1 MRFAG
6 VILLAVTALGFAGCV
21 SGTKPPPPPE
31 QVPLT
36 ADEWKAL
43 PPDQKYTIDTFE
55 RLKAGDPELYDP
67 VRWEAFNKTVVLPAR
82 KKDFPN
88 GFKQP

>member
-1 MRFAG
+1 MRYVGA
-6 VILLAVTALGFAGCV
+6 ILLVAAALGLTGC
-21 SGTKPPPPPE
+21 GGETKAPPPPE

-55 RLKAGDPELYDP
+55 RLKAGDSKLYDP
-67 VRWEAFNKTVVLPAR
+67 VRWEAFHKSVILPAR

>member
-6 VILLAVTALGFAGCV
+6 AILLTGVALGFAGC
-21 SGTKPPPPPE
+21 GETKSPPPPE
-31 QVPLT
+31 QAPLSVS
-36 ADEWKAL
+36 DWKAL
-43 PPDQKYTIDTFE
+43 PPDQKYTIETFE
-55 RLKAGDPELYDP
+55 RLKAGDQKLYDP
-67 VRWEAFNKTVVLPAR
+67 QSWDTFHKTVVLPAR

>member
-6 VILLAVTALGFAGCV
+6 TILLAAVVLGCLGC
-21 SGTKPPPPPE
+21 SETKPPPAPE
-31 QVPLT
+31 QTPLT
-36 ADEWKAL
+36 VSDWKAL
-43 PPDQKYTIDTFE
+43 PPEQKYTIDTFE
-55 RLKAGDPELYDP
+55 RLKAGDPKLYDP
-67 VRWEAFNKTVVLPAR
+67 AHWDAFNKTVVLPAR

>member
-1 MRFAG
+1 MRFVG
-6 VILLAVTALGFAGCV
+6 SILLAAAALGLAGCD
-21 SGTKPPPPPE
+21 GAKPAPPPE
-31 QVPLT
+31 QAPLT
-36 ADEWKAL
+36 VDAWKAL

-55 RLKAGDPELYDP
+55 RLKAGDPQLYDTA
-67 VRWEAFNKTVVLPAR
+67 RWDAFNKTVVLPAR